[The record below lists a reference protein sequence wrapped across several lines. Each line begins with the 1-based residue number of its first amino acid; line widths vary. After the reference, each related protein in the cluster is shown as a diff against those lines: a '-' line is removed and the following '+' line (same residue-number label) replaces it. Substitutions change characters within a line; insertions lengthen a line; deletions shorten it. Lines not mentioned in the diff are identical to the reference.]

1 MRFDRKKN
9 PAALVV
15 EGSRYATSFVAP
27 VTYRNGTYLCSTDGR
42 ALVMVSA
49 DVEADETLPRAIP
62 AELIASARKGICAIG
77 VKPDGKVVAL
87 HNPAEYPQPEG
98 CFPDVVDVIPTGKHE
113 RAFSFDAELLAK
125 IQKALGADGV
135 TVEWH
140 GDHQP
145 MVIRPFYGKKNKA
158 KADGSF
164 AVQMPISSS

>member
-27 VTYRNGTYLCSTDGR
+27 VIYRNGTYLSSTDGR
-42 ALVMVSA
+42 ALIMVSA
-49 DVEADETLPRAIP
+49 DVDADEDLPRAIP

-98 CFPDVVDVIPTGKHE
+98 RFPDVVGVIPSGKHE
-113 RAFSFDAELLAK
+113 RTFSFDAALLAQV
-125 IQKALGADGV
+125 QKALGADSV

-140 GDHQP
+140 GDCLP

-158 KADGSF
+158 TRDGSF
-164 AVQMPISSS
+164 AVQMPMSDS